1 MLKLALPRLAARS
14 RLRLL
19 CLRSLTSQRR
29 LERQHVVYF
38 NQDSKRLAA
47 NLNRN
52 PEAVGSLTAHGLGQS
67 QQQDPLHVGSDV
79 VQHGTSAANEYKY
92 KCILAA
98 STHIPEETRFMLARV
113 QLWFLHYR
121 NFFKACRGGS
131 SV

>member
-1 MLKLALPRLAARS
+1 MFKLALRRLAARS

-19 CLRSLTSQRR
+19 CLRSLTSQCR

-38 NQDSKRLAA
+38 NQDSKRLAV

-79 VQHGTSAANEYKY
+79 VQHGTSAAND
-92 KCILAA
+92 
-98 STHIPEETRFMLARV
+98 
-113 QLWFLHYR
+113 
-121 NFFKACRGGS
+121 
-131 SV
+131 